1 MTTPTAPA
9 AKDTPTAAAPE
20 TTVVAEPAK
29 PAAAEGAEP
38 AKPAAPAKPEAPQPS
53 EIKLAVPEGSYLD
66 ATVVERI
73 AAESKARGLTQEQAQ
88 ARLNEAH
95 EAVATY
101 AKGQQDELETEKKM
115 WLDML
120 KADKEIGGVA
130 FDENVTL
137 AKRAV
142 DAFGSDSFKKAL
154 NESGLGNHPELVRT
168 FARIG
173 RSIADDKFV
182 RPGHTPA
189 AKKTPEQVFYPDTPT
204 KEA

>member
-1 MTTPTAPA
+1 MSTPAAPA
-9 AKDTPTAAAPE
+9 ATATPTAAAP
-20 TTVVAEPAK
+20 TTVVTEPA
-29 PAAAEGAEP
+29 PAAPVAVAP
-38 AKPAAPAKPEAPQPS
+38 VVPAAPAAADPAKPVEL
-53 EIKLAVPEGSYLD
+53 KLALPEGSQLD
-66 ATVVERI
+66 PTVVEKI
-73 AAESKARGLTQEQAQ
+73 VAESKARGLSQEQAQ

-101 AKGQQDELETEKKM
+101 VKGQDAVLETEKKA
-115 WLDML
+115 WIDSL

-130 FDENVTL
+130 FDENVTM

-142 DAFGSDSFKKAL
+142 DAFGSEGFKKAL
-154 NESGLGNHPELVRT
+154 NDSGLGNHPELVRT

-173 RSIADDKFV
+173 RSIADDKLV
-182 RPGHTPA
+182 RPGQAPA